1 MLINSVECR
10 HGSVN
15 LPGICQLMSMKLVPH
30 CCNSH
35 YLKSFMKEYCPFQ
48 AAAFL
53 QKYVFWNFY
62 GSILMK
68 QRYVSKWKYELR
80 APLEIVFSLVAIVA
94 YKIAYK
100 TYSNYLWLQNLIS
113 DVSNFVM
120 FGENSPHFWKNF
132 GLKFDVHAQCSGVE
146 KNTFWNYFLQALKPL

>member
-53 QKYVFWNFY
+53 QKYVFEIFMAMRKY
-62 GSILMK
+62 FDEIK
-68 QRYVSKWKYELR
+68 ISK
-80 APLEIVFSLVAIVA
+80 
-94 YKIAYK
+94 
-100 TYSNYLWLQNLIS
+100 
-113 DVSNFVM
+113 
-120 FGENSPHFWKNF
+120 
-132 GLKFDVHAQCSGVE
+132 
-146 KNTFWNYFLQALKPL
+146 